1 MTIGETRQQADD
13 RRDGQCER
21 HNLMNLLG
29 NRFFIDEFT
38 TIKDPRTTDEILSR
52 KPKCCMPGW
61 KPQKF
66 PKPKP
71 IDPEIE
77 AYFENQRR
85 DTAKMLGRHRRQCR
99 LRTGREVE

>member
-1 MTIGETRQQADD
+1 MITGETRQQADD

-52 KPKCCMPGW
+52 KPQCCRPGW
-61 KPQKF
+61 KPPERKPLTEEQK
-66 PKPKP
+66 KK
-71 IDPEIE
+71 IYDWTPELVKE
-77 AYFENQRR
+77 ASR
-85 DTAKMLGRHRRQCR
+85 DMQDF
-99 LRTGREVE
+99 TG